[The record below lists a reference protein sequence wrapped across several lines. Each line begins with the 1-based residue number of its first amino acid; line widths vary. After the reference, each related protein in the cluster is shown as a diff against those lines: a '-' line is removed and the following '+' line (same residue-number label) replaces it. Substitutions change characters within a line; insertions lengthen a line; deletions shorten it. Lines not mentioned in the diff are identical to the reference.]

1 MGKYQKIIEKIL
13 LGQADKNIDFKQL
26 CQIMKLLGFT
36 ERIRGSHHIFVQD
49 GIKELVNL
57 QEAGKKA
64 KPYQV
69 RQVRKM
75 ILKYHLEIKE

>member
-1 MGKYQKIIEKIL
+1 
-13 LGQADKNIDFKQL
+13 
-26 CQIMKLLGFT
+26 MKLLGFT
-36 ERIRGSHHIFVQD
+36 ERIRGSHHIFVQE